1 MIPAKT
7 RPIYDRF
14 CSECE
19 HSPNHP
25 ASLHNTSYAK
35 LNGRCFTSLIAGF
48 VLAIAWVG
56 AASLAF
62 AQAAAPAVCPAL
74 PASMT
79 PVATDPARDAALK
92 TFLQKHFK
100 IPSAELIKLCP
111 AVKAPIEPLLAREL
125 IVSNAQGRSI
135 TTMLFFDKSE
145 SKAVVGQ
152 FLDLKTEP
160 WGRVNMSAVSLD
172 DRATQGPADAPVTI
186 VEFADFECPFCA
198 HAFSVMETMVNT
210 TYKGKVKV
218 IFKNYP
224 LNVHPWAI
232 KAAEAAECA
241 RLQNP
246 TAFWDFAR
254 YFYTNQ
260 GSINVKNIQDNV
272 DKLAKQTKLD
282 APSLKACMDSP
293 QTAARI
299 KQDQSDGN
307 TIHVSSTPTFFVNG
321 IPVIGL
327 PDNKVLEYVINSEL
341 AGKGPAAAAT
351 NK

>member
-1 MIPAKT
+1 MQPCQQAGQAT
-7 RPIYDRF
+7 RQEQDD
-14 CSECE
+14 E
-19 HSPNHP
+19 NDQ
-25 ASLHNTSYAK
+25 
-35 LNGRCFTSLIAGF
+35 
-48 VLAIAWVG
+48 
-56 AASLAF
+56 
-62 AQAAAPAVCPAL
+62 QAE
-74 PASMT
+74 
-79 PVATDPARDAALK
+79 D
-92 TFLQKHFK
+92 
-100 IPSAELIKLCP
+100 
-111 AVKAPIEPLLAREL
+111 
-125 IVSNAQGRSI
+125 
-135 TTMLFFDKSE
+135 
-145 SKAVVGQ
+145 Q
-152 FLDLKTEP
+152 FLEP
-160 WGRVNMSAVSLD
+160 GKADERLRCGGD
-172 DRATQGPADAPVTI
+172 DDGPDDGAR
-186 VEFADFECPFCA
+186 
-198 HAFSVMETMVNT
+198 
-210 TYKGKVKV
+210 
-218 IFKNYP
+218 
-224 LNVHPWAI
+224 

-254 YFYTNQ
+254 YFYTKQ